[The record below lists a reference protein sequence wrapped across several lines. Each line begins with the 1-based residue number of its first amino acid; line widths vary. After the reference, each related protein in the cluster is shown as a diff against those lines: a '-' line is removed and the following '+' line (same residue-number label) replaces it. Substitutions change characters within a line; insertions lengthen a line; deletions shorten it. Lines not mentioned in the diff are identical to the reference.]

1 MGLILALQG
10 DYYGIDSNS
19 GFNHCA
25 NCHCVSNAAVDYQM
39 TEQDKR
45 HTDAILMA
53 LDLRQYCTEH
63 GLNLNEVSTDAWFN
77 WCEQQYERQLCKT

>member
-1 MGLILALQG
+1 
-10 DYYGIDSNS
+10 
-19 GFNHCA
+19 
-25 NCHCVSNAAVDYQM
+25 M

-63 GLNLNEVSTDAWFN
+63 DLDLNEVSTDAWFN